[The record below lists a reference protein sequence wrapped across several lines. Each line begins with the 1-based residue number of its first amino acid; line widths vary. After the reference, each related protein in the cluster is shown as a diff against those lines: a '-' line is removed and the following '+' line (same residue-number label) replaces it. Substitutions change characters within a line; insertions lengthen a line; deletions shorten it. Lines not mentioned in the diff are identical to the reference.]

1 MNNRIFTFQDLLSFA
16 KLSGDYNP
24 LHIDNVLARRLI
36 FGSVVVHGVFSLL
49 WALDNWLQDKT
60 GYILLDGIKCIFL
73 NPIRINEEVCYFI
86 KKEIDGYVEIALLV
100 GDTIVT
106 SIEIKWSTTRNH
118 ENDLVSNEIS
128 KHSDCIVLSANNI
141 RTVSGELPLYFDID
155 VASALFTKKLVT
167 LIPTLQ
173 IAQLLAT
180 TRLVG
185 MNCPGLHSIYSK
197 LDLTFEETTEKKHVL
212 THKVTKV
219 HKQYNK
225 VIQKVTS
232 LNMTGLVTAFLRPPP
247 QQQICFNNLDQKIN
261 RTEFIN
267 QRALVI
273 GGSRGLGEVTA
284 KVLSFGGADVKITY
298 HKGTEDA
305 YQVVDEIIAGGG
317 IADSFHLN
325 VLEENINFLSILKT
339 KWAPTHMYYFAT
351 PFIASGKSRVFSTS
365 LFQKFCDFYVVGF
378 QRIVEQLSQL
388 GLKGVIYPSSVFV
401 DNIPYN
407 MGEYATAKMAGEELC
422 SFLKKTKKGIIFHK
436 PRLPKLSTDQ
446 TSSIAPTVN
455 DDPVFIML
463 KHLRNLRD
471 SSNYE

>member
-1 MNNRIFTFQDLLSFA
+1 M
-16 KLSGDYNP
+16 
-24 LHIDNVLARRLI
+24 
-36 FGSVVVHGVFSLL
+36 
-49 WALDNWLQDKT
+49 
-60 GYILLDGIKCIFL
+60 
-73 NPIRINEEVCYFI
+73 
-86 KKEIDGYVEIALLV
+86 
-100 GDTIVT
+100 
-106 SIEIKWSTTRNH
+106 
-118 ENDLVSNEIS
+118 
-128 KHSDCIVLSANNI
+128 
-141 RTVSGELPLYFDID
+141 
-155 VASALFTKKLVT
+155 
-167 LIPTLQ
+167 
-173 IAQLLAT
+173 
-180 TRLVG
+180 
-185 MNCPGLHSIYSK
+185 
-197 LDLTFEETTEKKHVL
+197 
-212 THKVTKV
+212 
-219 HKQYNK
+219 
-225 VIQKVTS
+225 
-232 LNMTGLVTAFLRPPP
+232 
-247 QQQICFNNLDQKIN
+247 DQKIN

-351 PFIASGKSRVFSTS
+351 PFIASGKSRVFSIS

-422 SFLKKTKKGIIFHK
+422 PFLKKTKKGIIFHK